1 MPWYSNPENLQI
13 ALVLLALI
21 LSVLAVAFYVLFL
34 QHSFVLKENIR
45 LSEGY
50 SRLES
55 QIELLSEEVSRFKS
69 TRT

>member
-34 QHSFVLKENIR
+34 QHNLVLKENIR

-55 QIELLSEEVSRFKS
+55 QIEVLSAEVSRFKS